1 MIEEIT
7 MNNKTIAGWAVF
19 LRGIRVSPIVETEAQ
34 ARSWARCYYD
44 IDDEDVTI
52 QVCYE
57 GE

>member
-1 MIEEIT
+1 MS
-7 MNNKTIAGWAVF
+7 NKTITGWAVF
-19 LRGIRVSPIVETEAQ
+19 LRGVRVSPIVETEAQ

-44 IDDEDVTI
+44 LDDVDVTI